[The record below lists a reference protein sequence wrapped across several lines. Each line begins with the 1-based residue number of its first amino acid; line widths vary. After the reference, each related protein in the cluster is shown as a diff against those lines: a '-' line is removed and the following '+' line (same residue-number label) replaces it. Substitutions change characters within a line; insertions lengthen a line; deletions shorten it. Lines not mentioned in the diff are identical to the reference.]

1 MVKNATCRLFYGND
15 WQSTDKSLFVDP
27 LVPIY
32 GE

>member
-1 MVKNATCRLFYGND
+1 MVKNATCRPFYGND
-15 WQSTDKSLFVDP
+15 WQFTEKSLFVDP